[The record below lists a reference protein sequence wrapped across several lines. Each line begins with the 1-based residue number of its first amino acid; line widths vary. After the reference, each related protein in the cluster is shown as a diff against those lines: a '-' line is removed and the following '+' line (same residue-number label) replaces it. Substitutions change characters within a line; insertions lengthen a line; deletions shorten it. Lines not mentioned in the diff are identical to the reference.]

1 MIGCIIGYEDM
12 NEMLNWRLWGELLG
26 KTCNIVDD
34 GLKGDVR
41 VHDVDYCG
49 CDINRDM
56 VRFA

>member
-1 MIGCIIGYEDM
+1 M

-41 VHDVDYCG
+41 VFDVDYCG
-49 CDINRDM
+49 WDIGRNM

>member
-1 MIGCIIGYEDM
+1 
-12 NEMLNWRLWGELLG
+12 MLKWRLWGELLRT
-26 KTCNIVDD
+26 TCNIVDD

-49 CDINRDM
+49 CNIDRDM

>member
-1 MIGCIIGYEDM
+1 
-12 NEMLNWRLWGELLG
+12 MLNLRLWGELLG

-34 GLKGDVR
+34 GLKDDVR

-49 CDINRDM
+49 CNIDRDM